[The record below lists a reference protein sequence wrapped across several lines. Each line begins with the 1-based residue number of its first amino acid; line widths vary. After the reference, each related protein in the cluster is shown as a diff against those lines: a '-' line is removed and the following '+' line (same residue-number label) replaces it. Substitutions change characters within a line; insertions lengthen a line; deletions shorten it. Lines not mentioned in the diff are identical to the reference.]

1 MTSSPLSAGAPPSI
15 DAAPLEAL
23 RRGEISALSEVYRCH
38 APGLRLLAR
47 RLLGSASEADDLVQD
62 LFVGLPEALERY
74 EERGRF
80 GEWLR
85 RIVVRLA
92 LMRQRSGRRRRES
105 PLELVTASARPRTPD
120 PTARLS
126 LSRVLATLP
135 EEQRMVVV
143 LRAIE
148 GYSHVEVAELLG
160 VRRNTVEV
168 RYHRALQ
175 RLRQMLEDER

>member
-1 MTSSPLSAGAPPSI
+1 MTSTPLSAITPVLP
-15 DAAPLEAL
+15 DAAPLDAL
-23 RRGEISALSEVYRCH
+23 RRGDAGALSEVYRQH
-38 APGLRLLAR
+38 GPALRLLAR
-47 RLLGSASEADDLVQD
+47 RLLGSSSEADDLVQD

-105 PLELVTASARPRTPD
+105 PLELVPAAAPLRTPEPASAVSLTSLLASLPR
-120 PTARLS
+120 
-126 LSRVLATLP
+126 
-135 EEQRMVVV
+135 EQRTVVV

-148 GYSHVEVAELLG
+148 GYSHAEIAELLG
-160 VRRNTVEV
+160 IRRNTVEV
-168 RYHRALQ
+168 RYHRALR
-175 RLRQMLEDER
+175 RLRQLLEEES